1 MPTLFKKILCPIDFD
16 DNSLAAL
23 DSALHLAQESGATLY
38 VMNVVFQP
46 LATPGFPLEPGP
58 VVSEEPSRRAL
69 EEVARERLHGKAHYE
84 LLIRIGKPAELINQ
98 AAEELDVDLIV
109 MATHGRTGVGHLF
122 LGSVA
127 EHVVR
132 TAKRPVLTIRPVHS
146 LS

>member
-38 VMNVVFQP
+38 VMNVVFVP
-46 LATPGFPLEPGP
+46 LAAPGFPLEARPA
-58 VVSEEPSRRAL
+58 VSEQPSRLAL
-69 EEVARERLHGKAHYE
+69 QKLARERLHGKVRYE

-98 AAEELDVDLIV
+98 TAEELDVDLIV

-132 TAKRPVLTIRPVHS
+132 TAKRPVLTIRPG
-146 LS
+146 L